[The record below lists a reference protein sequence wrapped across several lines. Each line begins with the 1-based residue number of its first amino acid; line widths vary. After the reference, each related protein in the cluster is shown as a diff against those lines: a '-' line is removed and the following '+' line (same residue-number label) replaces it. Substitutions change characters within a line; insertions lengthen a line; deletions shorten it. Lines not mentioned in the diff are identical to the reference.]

1 MITCT
6 VARRTS
12 QYLWEISFW
21 SWCKVSDCTVHV
33 NIIAFKYWQP
43 LHEINSWL
51 LAYQLLC
58 TVFMY
63 TPMKT
68 YFKGKPWYK
77 TNIMHIHVWV
87 CPKDVMFI
95 ALLFSSRHLGSP
107 SKKNTMYIPC
117 AATDNPC
124 LPIHVPL
131 MKFNVLLG
139 NSWLLILMT
148 SRLDRTMINQMKKKS
163 QRKKTQPS

>member
-21 SWCKVSDCTVHV
+21 SWCKVSGCTLNWDNHCMKL
-33 NIIAFKYWQP
+33 IP
-43 LHEINSWL
+43 DSWL
-51 LAYQLLC
+51 YQLLC

-63 TPMKT
+63 IPMKT

-87 CPKDVMFI
+87 CPKDVIFI

-107 SKKNTMYIPC
+107 SKKNTMYIPY
-117 AATDNPC
+117 AATDNLC
-124 LPIHVPL
+124 LSIHVPL